1 MYESITC
8 IEHIKKTQEK
18 DEDIY
23 KYSFLKTYMITNIYI
38 FFEVVE
44 F

>member
-8 IEHIKKTQEK
+8 IEHKKKKEK
-18 DEDIY
+18 NEDIY

>member
-8 IEHIKKTQEK
+8 IEHIEKTQEK

-23 KYSFLKTYMITNIYI
+23 SVTNIV
-38 FFEVVE
+38 F
-44 F
+44 